1 MVPFNDACHTFHS
14 ITHIFLVQLFA
25 YCRHKPKVKQM
36 GEKKI
41 ALDVSEKSRIEFI
54 RNLLDDVKALE
65 RMLDEGLVEKNISR
79 IGAELEFCL
88 VNSNWRPSKDAGIII
103 DAVNDPHFTTELA
116 RYNIEINLDPFEL
129 KDDCF
134 TLLETQLME
143 LLEKARRCGD
153 ERDIKTILVGIL
165 PTISKVELEMDYMTP
180 NPRYAALNDRM
191 RELRGD
197 DFELNIRG
205 VDELNIV
212 HDSVLFEACNTS
224 FQMHLQIDP
233 DDFIKSYN
241 WSQAIAGPVLALSS
255 NSPLLLGRELWSE
268 TRIALFQQSIDTRLS
283 SYALVEQQ
291 ARVTFG
297 DKWAAG
303 SIVDL
308 FKNEI
313 ARYKIILDREI
324 ELNSLEQLDKGIIP
338 KLPALSLHNGTI
350 YRWNRP
356 CYGVGNGR
364 PHVRIENRYIPSG
377 PTVIDEMA
385 NFAFWVG
392 LMKGRPSQ
400 FDDIEAVMDFREA
413 KDNFIKAART
423 GKASVMSWLGSLISV
438 RDLVSKELLPM
449 AYDGLLKSNID
460 QRDANRLL
468 QIIEKRN
475 AGHTGAQ
482 WTTTNYRNL
491 RKTLTRDDALLA
503 LTKTMHENQVR
514 ETPVHDWGPV
524 NPNLETHESASQ
536 VQHIMS
542 TLLLTVR
549 ETDLAELAT
558 SIMEWKGV
566 HHVPV
571 EDEDGNL
578 CGLLTWTHLQRFKAQ
593 GNDHSDKLVKDIMTK
608 SIETTSPK
616 TNISDAIRVMKER
629 EFGCLPVVQG
639 AHLVGI
645 ITIKDVTAFD
655 HD

>member
-79 IGAELEFCL
+79 IGAEQEFCL

>member
-1 MVPFNDACHTFHS
+1 
-14 ITHIFLVQLFA
+14 
-25 YCRHKPKVKQM
+25 
-36 GEKKI
+36 
-41 ALDVSEKSRIEFI
+41 
-54 RNLLDDVKALE
+54 
-65 RMLDEGLVEKNISR
+65 
-79 IGAELEFCL
+79 
-88 VNSNWRPSKDAGIII
+88 
-103 DAVNDPHFTTELA
+103 
-116 RYNIEINLDPFEL
+116 
-129 KDDCF
+129 
-134 TLLETQLME
+134 
-143 LLEKARRCGD
+143 
-153 ERDIKTILVGIL
+153 
-165 PTISKVELEMDYMTP
+165 
-180 NPRYAALNDRM
+180 
-191 RELRGD
+191 
-197 DFELNIRG
+197 
-205 VDELNIV
+205 
-212 HDSVLFEACNTS
+212 
-224 FQMHLQIDP
+224 
-233 DDFIKSYN
+233 
-241 WSQAIAGPVLALSS
+241 
-255 NSPLLLGRELWSE
+255 
-268 TRIALFQQSIDTRLS
+268 
-283 SYALVEQQ
+283 
-291 ARVTFG
+291 
-297 DKWAAG
+297 
-303 SIVDL
+303 
-308 FKNEI
+308 
-313 ARYKIILDREI
+313 
-324 ELNSLEQLDKGIIP
+324 
-338 KLPALSLHNGTI
+338 
-350 YRWNRP
+350 
-356 CYGVGNGR
+356 
-364 PHVRIENRYIPSG
+364 
-377 PTVIDEMA
+377 
-385 NFAFWVG
+385 
-392 LMKGRPSQ
+392 
-400 FDDIEAVMDFREA
+400 MDFREA

-423 GKASVMSWLGSLISV
+423 GKASVMSWLGSFISV

-460 QRDANRLL
+460 QRDADRLL